1 MTASRRHVLR
11 GATAV
16 LAAPF
21 LARTAWSQDAPI
33 VLRLQHALSPVA
45 NIHSHVLV
53 PWAKRVEEASGKKVR
68 IDLYPTMQLGG
79 SSRELYDQAR
89 YGVVDLVWTRLG
101 RNVGVFPRTEIFELP
116 FVASMSA
123 VANCRAAQSLLDSGL
138 RNDFQGVQVI
148 GLCVSDGGVLHSSR
162 PVQHAADIKALKLG
176 VPSPLA
182 GDAIRA
188 LAGTAV
194 AMPLPQVRDG
204 LARKAIEGCLMPW
217 EAAAPIKL
225 HDYVRH
231 HIEMPGNMAISAE
244 VFVLAMNKTRYDLLP
259 ADVKKAIGANSGS
272 VAAGIAGRM
281 WDNRAAIAQDLA
293 RQRGNT
299 IATLDDGDAARWRK
313 ASEPAIQNW
322 IRQAKD
328 RGFDGEKL
336 LADLKTAMTRYAAG

>member
-45 NIHSHVLV
+45 NVHSHVLV
-53 PWAKRVEEASGKKVR
+53 PWAKRVEEASGKRVR

-79 SSRELYDQAR
+79 SARELYDQAR
-89 YGVVDLVWTRLG
+89 YGVVDLVWTRIG
-101 RNVGVFPRTEIFELP
+101 QNVGVFPRTEIFELP

-123 VANCRAAQSLLDSGL
+123 VANCRVAQSLFDSDL
-138 RNDFQGVQVI
+138 RNDFPGVQVI
-148 GLCVSDGGVLHSSR
+148 GLCVSDGAVLHASR
-162 PVQHAADIKALKLG
+162 PVHNAADIRTLKLG

-182 GDAIRA
+182 GDAVRA

-194 AMPLPQVRDG
+194 AVPLPQVRDG
-204 LARKAIEGCLMPW
+204 LARKAIEGCLIPW

-225 HDYVRH
+225 HEIVRH
-231 HIEMPGNMAISAE
+231 HVEIPGSTAISAE

-259 ADVKKAIGANSGS
+259 PDVKKAIDENSGI
-272 VAAGIAGRM
+272 AAVSIAGRM
-281 WDNRAAIAQDLA
+281 WDDRAALAQQLA

-299 IATLDDGDAARWRK
+299 IAKLDDGDAARWRK

-322 IRQAKD
+322 IRQSKD
-328 RGFDGEKL
+328 RGFDGERL
-336 LADLKTAMTRYAAG
+336 LADVKAAMTRHAAG